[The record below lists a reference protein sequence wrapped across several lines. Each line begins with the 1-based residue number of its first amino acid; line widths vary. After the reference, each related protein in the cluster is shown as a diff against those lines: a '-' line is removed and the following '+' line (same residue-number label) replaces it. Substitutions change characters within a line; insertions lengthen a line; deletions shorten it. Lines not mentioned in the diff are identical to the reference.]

1 MKRILRI
8 CCMML
13 LAAFLLPL
21 TAQADVIYE
30 PFDSFYMQHMNEC
43 TYVARR
49 YTAKGPNGTVTI
61 YASPAE
67 PEVKKTYDNGTVLD
81 VSYSYQADDG
91 VIWAC
96 CDNWDDGSTGW
107 VPMEYLELIYDG
119 KSFEEEYGDKF
130 VPVEKALDVSTLE
143 DGAIYFWVYPG
154 SKEFIQG
161 PVGIDRGPGLHTSYT
176 DEYGYE
182 WGQCGYFM
190 GIKGHWINLDN
201 PTADYETLYPDVQ
214 EETAP
219 METAP
224 LATEQVEEI
233 KPAGNH
239 EKLTVILAVT
249 AVVAITAVL
258 LVILKKKQK

>member
-1 MKRILRI
+1 
-8 CCMML
+8 MML

-30 PFDSFYMQHMNEC
+30 PFDSFYEQHRSEC

-49 YTAKGPNGTVTI
+49 FTAKGPNGNVTL
-61 YASPAE
+61 YTSPKDSSVEA
-67 PEVKKTYDNGTVLD
+67 TYVNGTVLD
-81 VSYSYQADDG
+81 VSYSYQGEDG
-91 VIWAC
+91 GLWAC
-96 CDNWDDGSTGW
+96 CDNWEDGTTGW
-107 VPMEYLELIYDG
+107 LPMEYLELIYDG
-119 KSFEEEYGDKF
+119 KSFEEEHGDKF
-130 VPVEKALDVSTLE
+130 VPVEKELDVSALG
-143 DGAIYFWVYPG
+143 DGTIYFWVYPG
-154 SKEFIQG
+154 SKEYIQG
-161 PVGIDRGPGLHTSYT
+161 PAGIERGPSFHTGYT

-190 GIKGHWINLDN
+190 GLKGHWINLNN

-214 EETAP
+214 EGSDPPETEP
-219 METAP
+219 YS
-224 LATEQVEEI
+224 TEQVEEI

>member
-1 MKRILRI
+1 M
-8 CCMML
+8 
-13 LAAFLLPL
+13 
-21 TAQADVIYE
+21 
-30 PFDSFYMQHMNEC
+30 
-43 TYVARR
+43 
-49 YTAKGPNGTVTI
+49 GPNGDVTL
-61 YASPAE
+61 YTSPEDAS
-67 PEVKKTYDNGTVLD
+67 VVKTYPNGTVLD

-130 VPVEKALDVSTLE
+130 VPVEKTLDVSTLE

-201 PTADYETLYPDVQ
+201 PPADYETLYPDVQ

-258 LVILKKKQK
+258 LVILKTKQK